1 MVGIDNFNTCQCKLF
16 LSGTH
21 YSSELINRAKFLP
34 FFFICRR
41 ERGKAEAT
49 MKTFDQKKADEMLA
63 QRRELEMQ
71 NMADAAYI
79 LCTERLRCSSEK
91 HTMHQCFEVHKFLI

>member
-1 MVGIDNFNTCQCKLF
+1 MQAFFIRYSLFFRIDKSCEVST
-16 LSGTH
+16 
-21 YSSELINRAKFLP
+21 